1 MTPPL
6 SILLPVHNAQATLA
20 ADVAGLLDVLPELTT
35 WFELLIIDDGSTDAT
50 CEIAEELVPAYPQV
64 RLVRHNMRRGV
75 EGSWRVGLE
84 RSDAPIVLAHNGRTE
99 IDPLAIVRLLK
110 SQNPTPLE
118 QTAEING
125 EHRMIDD
132 NSRFV
137 RWLSA
142 RAIADEAPA
151 IGGFCLL
158 RRESELPRP
167 PKSNWRIERGHK
179 LHTSRTTLDANQT
192 AKPMPDLPPLP
203 LKPAIK
209 PRPVPSAKN
218 AAPRPSFLAHLKSLV
233 SGD

>member
-20 ADVAGLLDVLPELTT
+20 ADVANLLDVLPELTT
-35 WFELLIIDDGSTDAT
+35 WFDLLIIDDGSTDAT
-50 CEIAEELVPAYPQV
+50 CEIAEELVLAYPQV
-64 RLVRHNMRRGV
+64 RLVRHTMRRGI

-84 RSDAPIVLAHNGRTE
+84 RSDASIVIGYNGQSE
-99 IDPLAIVRLLK
+99 IGPTAVIRLLE
-110 SQNPTPLE
+110 SRSPMLHE
-118 QTAEING
+118 QSADISG
-125 EHRMIDD
+125 EHRTIDS
-132 NSRFV
+132 NLRLV

-142 RAIADEAPA
+142 RAIAEEPPA
-151 IGGFCLL
+151 TGGFCLL
-158 RRESELPRP
+158 RRESELPIPR
-167 PKSNWRIERGHK
+167 KSHWRVEPGHK
-179 LHTSRTTLDANQT
+179 MRSGQT
-192 AKPMPDLPPLP
+192 AAQPVAKPQPALSPMP